1 MRIGLLISGLYVGD
15 IIHISPTYRQNITQ
29 LIFFTTPQ
37 LDEKSSFNP
46 DGTIIAEKKLHFEF
60 QLKLHFSS
68 SRYYPNIIQISSRD
82 HQETYPEIIQK
93 SSKNNLEFIQI
104 STSRHQFLQPPNLV
118 KIRVFIQIWHDYC
131 RWKLHF

>member
-46 DGTIIAEKKLHFEF
+46 DGTIIAEKK
-60 QLKLHFSS
+60 
-68 SRYYPNIIQISSRD
+68 N
-82 HQETYPEIIQK
+82 
-93 SSKNNLEFIQI
+93 
-104 STSRHQFLQPPNLV
+104 STLNFN
-118 KIRVFIQIWHDYC
+118 
-131 RWKLHF
+131 